1 MPKEAKVAFLEQLE
15 KRFGKIE
22 KLPNS
27 LSLYDVGKGA
37 GTNLCSLLKASST
50 KPSILWTASKRFAA
64 A

>member
-37 GTNLCSLLKASST
+37 GQIFLTQSIGCLVSLRRHHS
-50 KPSILWTASKRFAA
+50 AA
-64 A
+64 QAG